1 MKAFLLFILTVS
13 FSFGFAQSPGRPRN
27 VVGESDFLTV
37 KEDLSNIPQ
46 KFWRLAD
53 SVGRLSMGCTGTHI
67 GRGLVVTAG
76 HCFDAT
82 ENLSQSLPCEKV
94 KIRWGY
100 RGNTQSTLISE
111 CRRVVV
117 MQNRPG
123 ADFALLEMYPAPPSF
138 VVIDSRPLDFDSERA
153 TLFSHP
159 KGQPLQWSR
168 YCITKKFNPA
178 PRDPRFL
185 YHECDTNP
193 GSSGAALVLEKNQK
207 LVALHKGGLEF
218 VDFGTWNFATRI
230 TETPIPRILNQS
242 LRR

>member
-1 MKAFLLFILTVS
+1 MKSLVLLLFSINLM
-13 FSFGFAQSPGRPRN
+13 AQVPGRPRS
-27 VVGESDFLTV
+27 VVGPIDFIPV
-37 KEDLSNIPQ
+37 EENLSNIPAQ
-46 KFWRLAD
+46 FHRLAD

-82 ENLSQSLPCEKV
+82 PNMSQNVACEKV

-100 RGNTQSTLISE
+100 RGNTSSTLISD

-123 ADFALLEMYPAPPSF
+123 ADYAVFEVAPPPPSYTE
-138 VVIDSRPLDFDSERA
+138 VDLRALDFDNERA

-168 YCITKKFNPA
+168 YCKTKKFDPA

-185 YHECDTNP
+185 YHECDTYP
-193 GSSGAALVLEKNQK
+193 GSSGAALVLESNSKI
-207 LVALHKGGLEF
+207 VAFHKGGL
-218 VDFGTWNFATRI
+218 DFQNLGTWNFATRV
-230 TETPIPRILNQS
+230 TETPIPRIIQELQ
-242 LRR
+242 RRR